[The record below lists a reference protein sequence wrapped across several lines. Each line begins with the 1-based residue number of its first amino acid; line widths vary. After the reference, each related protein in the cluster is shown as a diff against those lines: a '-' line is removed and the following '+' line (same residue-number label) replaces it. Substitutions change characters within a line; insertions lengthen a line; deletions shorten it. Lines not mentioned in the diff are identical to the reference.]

1 VRDFAIAAVVQT
13 AIDVLSQADPTP
25 APVPPPSSAEPKSV
39 SDAVLQML
47 VAAGPVGV
55 FFLMVNFKFKLM
67 TVSEHEALMKEKD
80 EQITKLEAD
89 KDELK
94 GSLREANGVY
104 TTQVIPTLTR
114 VLDAERELVDL
125 RRQEQQNRWRRE
137 DGDGGEQRG
146 RRE

>member
-1 VRDFAIAAVVQT
+1 
-13 AIDVLSQADPTP
+13 
-25 APVPPPSSAEPKSV
+25 
-39 SDAVLQML
+39 
-47 VAAGPVGV
+47 
-55 FFLMVNFKFKLM
+55 M